1 MSRYSTRS
9 FSNRSS
15 DGLPSMPSAT
25 LMSSSRL
32 YSSAAPHRAL
42 SIYGGAGGQGTH
54 ISSASYSMPH
64 SSAGGGDG
72 FSLSSDSSLATN
84 GKQTMINL
92 NDRLAIYLEKVR
104 TLEASNST
112 LEKQIREWY
121 EKKGPAVRDYSGYLS
136 TIAGLRA
143 QISATSHENAKILL
157 QIDNAKLAADDF
169 RMKYEAELAMR
180 QSVEA
185 DIAGLRRVLDE
196 LSLARSSLETEIEGL
211 KEELVYLKKNH
222 EEDLHAL
229 RAQMGGDVN
238 VEVDS
243 APGVDLAKVIAEIR
257 SQYEG
262 IADKNRLDMDA
273 WYKNKFDALNQQV
286 SSSTEALQ
294 SSKTEVSELKRTI
307 QSLQIEL
314 QSLLSLKHALEGTL
328 SDTEQR
334 YAAELQQLQSI
345 IFKLENELNQVRE
358 DMRRQSEDY
367 KNLLD
372 IKTRL
377 EMEIAEYRRL
387 LDGEERAPVP
397 KEPVVTST
405 TTRKVKTIVEEVVD
419 GKVVS
424 THVEEVEQK
433 I

>member
-1 MSRYSTRS
+1 MSHYSTRS
-9 FSNRSS
+9 FSTRSS
-15 DGLPSMPSAT
+15 DGLTSRPAT

-42 SIYGGAGGQGTH
+42 STYGGAGGQGTR
-54 ISSASYSMPH
+54 ISSASYSMPL

-72 FSLSSDSSLATN
+72 FSLSSASSVASN
-84 GKQTMINL
+84 GKHTMQNL
-92 NDRLAIYLEKVR
+92 NDRLATYLEKVR
-104 TLEASNST
+104 TLEASNAT

-121 EKKGPAVRDYSGYLS
+121 EKKGPVLQDYSAYEK
-136 TIAGLRA
+136 TIDGLRA
-143 QISATSHENAKILL
+143 QISATAHENAKILL
-157 QIDNAKLAADDF
+157 RIDNAKLAGDDF

-196 LSLARSSLETEIEGL
+196 LTLARSSLETEIEGL
-211 KEELVYLKKNH
+211 KEELIYLKKNH
-222 EEDLHAL
+222 EEDRRAL
-229 RAQMGGDVN
+229 RSQMGGNVN

-243 APGVDLAKVIAEIR
+243 TPGVDLTQVLAEIR

-262 IADKNRLDMDA
+262 IANKNRQEMEA
-273 WYKNKFDALNQQV
+273 WYKDKFDALNQQV

-314 QSLLSLKHALEGTL
+314 QSHLSLKEALEGTL
-328 SDTEQR
+328 SETEQR
-334 YAAELQQLQSI
+334 YAAQLQQLQSI
-345 IFKLENELNQVRE
+345 IFRLENDLSQGRE
-358 DMRRQSEDY
+358 DMRRQSDDY
-367 KNLLD
+367 KALLD

-387 LDGEERAPVP
+387 LDGEERAPVQRA
-397 KEPVVTST
+397 PVV
-405 TTRKVKTIVEEVVD
+405 TTRKVKTIVEEVVN

-424 THVEEVEQK
+424 SRVEEVEQK